1 MSQCGSSM
9 LMRSQRQ
16 LKTSVHVHRSVLLT
30 STSLSL
36 HKSTQVHP
44 GNTLISSKWK
54 IGILLY
60 TIEDSLTS
68 AIFSTICGTG
78 IFTSAISSTFCETG
92 IFTICSSSPVFP
104 NAYQIQQLKHRLCVL
119 LNHAV
124 PVMDHSTDLHKS
136 DTHCIERKV
145 ERRITC
151 SLQRMIKQSDSPC
164 QLQSTCCVCV
174 NSRIPLVC
182 SKMSRAVVTVSVS
195 E

>member
-68 AIFSTICGTG
+68 AI
-78 IFTSAISSTFCETG
+78 SSTFCETG
-92 IFTICSSSPVFP
+92 IFTICSSSPVFS
-104 NAYQIQQLKHRLCVL
+104 NAYQIQQLKRRLCVL

-164 QLQSTCCVCV
+164 LLQSTCCVCV

-182 SKMSRAVVTVSVS
+182 SRCRVQL
-195 E
+195 